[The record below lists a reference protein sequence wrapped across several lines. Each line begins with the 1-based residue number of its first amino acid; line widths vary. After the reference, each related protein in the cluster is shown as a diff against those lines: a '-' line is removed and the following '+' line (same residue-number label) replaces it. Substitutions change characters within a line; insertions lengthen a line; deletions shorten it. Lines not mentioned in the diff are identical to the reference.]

1 MLHNL
6 ILIFSSFFKIFFLVV
21 FFGLFQGLA
30 VLPVLLSLF
39 GPDSSSH
46 GSVTQNGTMSHLG
59 TQSTFIN
66 NDDSVIQNGILSPS
80 ATESNIPVC
89 ENQDRVIKNEID
101 SVVLKF
107 DNQEDSATENGTSK
121 PKIVLSN
128 HQNNS
133 VQIEV

>member
-6 ILIFSSFFKIFFLVV
+6 IFIFSSFFKIFFLVV

-39 GPDSSSH
+39 GPDSSQD
-46 GSVTQNGTMSHLG
+46 SVTQNGTMSHLG

-66 NDDSVIQNGILSPS
+66 NDDSVIQNGTLNPS
-80 ATESNIPVC
+80 ATESNIPTSD
-89 ENQDRVIKNEID
+89 NQGSVTKIEIG

-107 DNQEDSATENGTSK
+107 ENHEDSATENGTSK
-121 PKIVLSN
+121 QKVVLSN